1 MIRLDLKREPY
12 WLDLA
17 HGVRLHV
24 RPITTAFVMAAR
36 VQAMKDAED
45 DAATRSAALLKHL
58 AQLAVIDWEGVG
70 IGDADEDSACGS
82 LCGTRNH
89 SLAPA
94 PVSPEAIAALLDLWP
109 IADAFERLY
118 LGPAL
123 VLEQEKNA

>member
-36 VQAMKDAED
+36 VQAMKDAEED
-45 DAATRSAALLKHL
+45 TATRSAALLKNL

-70 IGDADEDSACGS
+70 DADG
-82 LCGTRNH
+82 NH
-89 SLAPA
+89 A
-94 PVSPEAIAALLDLWP
+94 PVSSEAIAALLDLWP

>member
-45 DAATRSAALLKHL
+45 DAATRSAALLKNL

-70 IGDADEDSACGS
+70 DADG
-82 LCGTRNH
+82 N
-89 SLAPA
+89 PA

>member
-36 VQAMKDAED
+36 VQAMKDADD
-45 DAATRSAALLKHL
+45 DAAVRSAVLLKNL
-58 AQLAVIDWEGVG
+58 AQLAIIDWEGVG
-70 IGDADEDSACGS
+70 DADG
-82 LCGTRNH
+82 N
-89 SLAPA
+89 PA

-123 VLEQEKNA
+123 MLEQEKNA

>member
-36 VQAMKDAED
+36 VQAMKDAEV
-45 DAATRSAALLKHL
+45 DAAVRSAALLKNL

-70 IGDADEDSACGS
+70 DADG
-82 LCGTRNH
+82 N
-89 SLAPA
+89 PA
-94 PVSPEAIAALLDLWP
+94 PVSPEAITALLDLWP

>member
-12 WLDLA
+12 WLDFA

-45 DAATRSAALLKHL
+45 DAATRSAALLKNL

-70 IGDADEDSACGS
+70 DADGN
-82 LCGTRNH
+82 L
-89 SLAPA
+89 A

>member
-45 DAATRSAALLKHL
+45 DAATRSAALLKNL
-58 AQLAVIDWEGVG
+58 AQLAVIGWEGVG
-70 IGDADEDSACGS
+70 DTDG
-82 LCGTRNH
+82 N
-89 SLAPA
+89 PA

>member
-45 DAATRSAALLKHL
+45 DAATRSAALLKNL

-70 IGDADEDSACGS
+70 DADGD
-82 LCGTRNH
+82 
-89 SLAPA
+89 PA

>member
-1 MIRLDLKREPY
+1 MIRLNLKREPY

-45 DAATRSAALLKHL
+45 DAATRSAALLKNL

-70 IGDADEDSACGS
+70 DADG
-82 LCGTRNH
+82 N
-89 SLAPA
+89 PA

>member
-1 MIRLDLKREPY
+1 MIRLDLKRKPY

-17 HGVRLHV
+17 HGVHLHV

-36 VQAMKDAED
+36 VQAMKDADD
-45 DAATRSAALLKHL
+45 DAATRSAALLKNL
-58 AQLAVIDWEGVG
+58 AHLAVIDWEGVG
-70 IGDADEDSACGS
+70 DADG
-82 LCGTRNH
+82 N
-89 SLAPA
+89 PA

-123 VLEQEKNA
+123 VLEKEKNA

>member
-36 VQAMKDAED
+36 VQAMKDAEE
-45 DAATRSAALLKHL
+45 DAATRSAALLKNL
-58 AQLAVIDWEGVG
+58 AQQAVIYWEGVG
-70 IGDADEDSACGS
+70 DADG
-82 LCGTRNH
+82 N
-89 SLAPA
+89 PA

-123 VLEQEKNA
+123 VLEQEKNV

>member
-36 VQAMKDAED
+36 VQAMKDEAKDSGD
-45 DAATRSAALLKHL
+45 DAASRSAALLKNL
-58 AQLAVIDWEGVG
+58 AQLAVIDWDGV
-70 IGDADEDSACGS
+70 GDADG
-82 LCGTRNH
+82 N
-89 SLAPA
+89 PA
-94 PVSPEAIAALLDLWP
+94 PVSPEAITALLDLWP
-109 IADAFERLY
+109 IADAFERFY